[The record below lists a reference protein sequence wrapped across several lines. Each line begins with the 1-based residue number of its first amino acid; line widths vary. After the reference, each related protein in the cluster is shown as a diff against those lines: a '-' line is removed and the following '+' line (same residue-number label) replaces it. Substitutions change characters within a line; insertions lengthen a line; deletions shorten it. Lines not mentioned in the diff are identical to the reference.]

1 MTADFHEVSFPLRLA
16 LQTSG
21 GPVRRTEIVRLS
33 NGLESR
39 NARWANSR
47 RRYDVGSSV
56 KTLDDLYAVTA
67 FFEARRGQL
76 HGFRF
81 RDPLDHRSGRP
92 NAPIAP
98 TDQVVGIGDGE
109 RATFQLSKRY
119 GDAAAGTDRPIAKP
133 VAGTVQVAVD
143 GGPVAP
149 ENFIIDA
156 VAGTVTFAAG
166 APPAG
171 AIVTAGFEF
180 EVPVRFDIDRI
191 DVHLT
196 AFRAGQVPSITL
208 VEIRP

>member
-39 NARWANSR
+39 NARWAQAR

-56 KTLDDLYAVTA
+56 KTLDDLYEVIA

-81 RDPLDHRSGRP
+81 RDPLDHRSGGP

-98 TDQVVGIGDGE
+98 TDQVIGVGDGE

-119 GDAAAGTDRPIAKP
+119 GDAAAGSDRPIAKP
-133 VAGTVQVAVD
+133 VAGTVQVALD
-143 GGPVAP
+143 GVTVASGDLV
-149 ENFIIDA
+149 IDSA
-156 VAGTVTFAAG
+156 AGTVTFASG

-171 AIVTAGFEF
+171 VIVTAGFEF
-180 EVPVRFDIDRI
+180 DVPVRFDIDRVE
-191 DVHLT
+191 VHLT